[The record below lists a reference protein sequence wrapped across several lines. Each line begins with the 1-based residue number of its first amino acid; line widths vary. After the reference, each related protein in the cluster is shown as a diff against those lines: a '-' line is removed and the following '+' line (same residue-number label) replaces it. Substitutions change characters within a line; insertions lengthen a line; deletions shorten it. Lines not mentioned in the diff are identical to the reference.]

1 MNTERKR
8 VSVDWNEKI
17 DVRSSLEYENAYD
30 EMFEVDKLFQEIED
44 QICSAGLLGTGYV
57 SIRED
62 IRQSWENHQ
71 ALEAFTVSLVDY
83 MDSKLDRPFASGL
96 NKGAVHTL
104 SLIKMEDFKTY
115 KTGNLGHGYYD
126 HGNLYSNQGSGYAL
140 TFQDFLGIAG
150 NGAEGEA
157 EYMGGQVTV
166 NDNYVRSFAEVYKK
180 QYETFGDKSVTLE
193 EYLNELYSS
202 GEFVH
207 KRDQPVK
214 EFLSSL
220 LDMAPVAGSVKNF
233 IEMGIGKDIITGDE
247 LTQMEQRTKTL
258 RMLADVVA
266 MEFALGDI
274 GTGFHDGMRVDYQ
287 IGKDKLGELNGAK
300 VIAESDYAFHMDGLS
315 SYNGGMY
322 SKFGEMSWT
331 EGERYSSFLKNGSSD
346 GLTDLE
352 VQAARKAE
360 DQIVLNKIDGDQVL
374 KVRGGGKTSYGK
386 SNLNPLK
393 NIGNFADASIESG
406 SSSIKNNLINKIKD
420 IRGEMPNT
428 NLAKRG
434 NMAVADVDIP
444 GIKDNFVAHS
454 KINAEF
460 DKGVDVADFSYLKP
474 ENERI
479 FTTYVDDQYP
489 RYHDTEAKILEDIAS
504 QITDS
509 NVSGTINLYSELP
522 CCQSCSN
529 IILEFRRKFPNIKL
543 NVYVE

>member
-1 MNTERKR
+1 MNAERKR
-8 VSVDWNEKI
+8 VSADWNEKI
-17 DVRSSLEYENAYD
+17 DVRSSIEYENAYD
-30 EMFEVDKLFQEIED
+30 EMFEVDELFEEIED
-44 QICSAGLLGTGYV
+44 QICSAGLPGTGYV
-57 SIRED
+57 SIREN

-71 ALEAFTVSLVDY
+71 ALEAFTTSLTDY

-233 IEMGIGKDIITGDE
+233 IEMGTGKDIITGDE
-247 LTQMEQRTKTL
+247 LTQTEQRTKTL

-360 DQIVLNKIDGDQVL
+360 DQIVLNKIDGDEVL
-374 KVRGGGKTSYGK
+374 KVRGGSKTSYGK
-386 SNLNPLK
+386 SNLNLLK
-393 NIGNFADASIESG
+393 NTENFADASIESG
-406 SSSIKNNLINKIKD
+406 RKTNFDNEIPRSGSEWNEYLKGKYGADNVHWNINSVDDVFSDPTRLKGYTADELQKVLGNDWTRGVYGSNGGGWKLMNGDISIFYHPGGGKHGGSYYGISSGATGKIKVVNP
-420 IRGEMPNT
+420 ET
-428 NLAKRG
+428 Y
-434 NMAVADVDIP
+434 IP
-444 GIKDNFVAHS
+444 LKG
-454 KINAEF
+454 
-460 DKGVDVADFSYLKP
+460 DKA
-474 ENERI
+474 
-479 FTTYVDDQYP
+479 
-489 RYHDTEAKILEDIAS
+489 
-504 QITDS
+504 
-509 NVSGTINLYSELP
+509 TIIYD
-522 CCQSCSN
+522 
-529 IILEFRRKFPNIKL
+529 
-543 NVYVE
+543 